1 MKNFKRT
8 SIRSKFNILIICVI
22 LFLMVTIG
30 IVSKIQIKKQMMK
43 IYEDRVAVES
53 EQGLSILDEKYPG
66 EWEIKNGELYK
77 GTIKINDNNE
87 IFEKIGETTGGLAN
101 VFLDNSTIAT
111 NIVVNGERR
120 IGANAVSAIA
130 EAVLEKGEVY
140 TGQADISGKL
150 YLTMYQPIKDEN
162 DKIIGMW
169 LVGTPIDSVQ
179 DNIFSLLLSIL
190 ITIACCGI
198 LAIIATFFITR
209 SIVRPIHVV
218 NKQLKEIADGEGDL
232 TKEIQIQSRDE
243 LGEMAASFN
252 KMLKTLRTMLNQVK
266 INSEQVAASSDE
278 LLSSSEQSASA
289 TNQVVLSIQE
299 VANTIEIQ
307 GKNTKKVL
315 NR

>member
-1 MKNFKRT
+1 
-8 SIRSKFNILIICVI
+8 
-22 LFLMVTIG
+22 
-30 IVSKIQIKKQMMK
+30 
-43 IYEDRVAVES
+43 
-53 EQGLSILDEKYPG
+53 
-66 EWEIKNGELYK
+66 
-77 GTIKINDNNE
+77 
-87 IFEKIGETTGGLAN
+87 
-101 VFLDNSTIAT
+101 
-111 NIVVNGERR
+111 
-120 IGANAVSAIA
+120 
-130 EAVLEKGEVY
+130 
-140 TGQADISGKL
+140 
-150 YLTMYQPIKDEN
+150 MYQPIKDEN